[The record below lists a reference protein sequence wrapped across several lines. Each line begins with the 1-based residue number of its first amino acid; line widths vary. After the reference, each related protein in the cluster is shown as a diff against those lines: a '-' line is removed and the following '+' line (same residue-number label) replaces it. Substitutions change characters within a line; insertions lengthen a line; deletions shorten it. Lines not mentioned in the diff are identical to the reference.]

1 MHDRVKKK
9 KKKRGAVKL
18 KDRGG
23 GRPKKKNVCGP
34 KGVTQYCTYCK
45 ITFICS

>member
-9 KKKRGAVKL
+9 KRGGAVKL
-18 KDRGG
+18 KDRGS
-23 GRPKKKNVCGP
+23 GRPKKNVCGP

>member
-1 MHDRVKKK
+1 MHDRVKKRK

-23 GRPKKKNVCGP
+23 GRPKKKCVWA
-34 KGVTQYCTYCK
+34 
-45 ITFICS
+45 